1 MKIYKVELDARNP
14 IEKIVKVPY
23 NSEYN
28 LEISWCGKVFP
39 SPKNGI
45 PAGLKTT
52 SVGGRDLCFV
62 GIPPCSISDYSTYS
76 TGFAHPCT
84 GSTILPVV
92 TKNRPEI
99 TYIPS
104 IPVINPETGFLNYDI
119 GFNPIKVVGIDEDY
133 YEVGGESPV
142 QNITT
147 NECSV
152 VIAPKDGYALDVSF
166 CLGYGELLVGANKG
180 FINIPTLYI
189 NGKQID
195 IDKLIA
201 DYKKS

>member
-28 LEISWCGKVFP
+28 LELNWCGKLFP
-39 SPKNGI
+39 SSAGI
-45 PAGLKTT
+45 GAALKAT
-52 SVGGRDLCFV
+52 VGGSNLCFV
-62 GIPPCSISDYSTYS
+62 GIPPCSIGDYSTYS
-76 TGFAHPCT
+76 KGFKHPCT
-84 GSTILPVV
+84 DSTILPVV
-92 TKNRPEI
+92 TKDRPEI

-104 IPVINPETGFLNYDI
+104 IPVINLETGLLNHDI

-133 YEVGGESPV
+133 YEITGESTL

-152 VIAPKDGYALDVSF
+152 TIAANGDSIKI
-166 CLGYGELLVGANKG
+166 ELCAGWGDILLISDRLEITPNTLMLKG
-180 FINIPTLYI
+180 V
-189 NGKQID
+189 KID

>member
-28 LEISWCGKVFP
+28 LELSWCGKLFP
-39 SPKNGI
+39 SSSGI
-45 PAGLKTT
+45 NAALKT

-62 GIPPCSISDYSTYS
+62 GIPPCSISGYSTYS

-84 GSTILPVV
+84 NSTILPIV
-92 TKNRPEI
+92 TKGSPEI

-133 YEVGGESPV
+133 YEIAGESTL
-142 QNITT
+142 QNITA

-152 VIAPKDGYALDVSF
+152 TIAPSKGYALDVSF

>member
-28 LEISWCGKVFP
+28 LEISWCGKLFP
-39 SPKNGI
+39 SSSSTGI
-45 PAGLKTT
+45 ALKA

-62 GIPPCSISDYSTYS
+62 GIPPCSHGDYSTYS

-84 GSTILPVV
+84 NSTVLPVV
-92 TKNRPEI
+92 TKDRPEI
-99 TYIPS
+99 TYIPN
-104 IPVINPETGFLNYDI
+104 IPVKNFETGYWNYDV

-133 YEVGGESPV
+133 YEITGESTL

-152 VIAPKDGYALDVSF
+152 IIAPSKGDSIKIELCTAW
-166 CLGYGELLVGANKG
+166 GEILLASDKLKITPNTLMLKG
-180 FINIPTLYI
+180 V
-189 NGKQID
+189 KID